1 MIVLGFDGIGKDVMH
16 NQHEV
21 FEFSTGIQIPR
32 AIFGSRK
39 EEIVYFK
46 KLAAERQR
54 YYEVLFKS
62 QKVIDYCLR
71 LYYTKSYSRLLNRN
85 GITNNEK
92 SERNDL
98 MFKQNAATITEL
110 LKSSNPRKF
119 KKIAKLLI
127 ELPWTH
133 DIIVKFHS
141 IYLSEPDHKNALL
154 TRFSRFN
161 TIRQACI
168 TNNMRLVALLAGKL
182 YVSYRC
188 REKRIIVDDLIEE
201 GIFGLMR
208 AVDQFD
214 ASRGLRF
221 STFATNW
228 IKQKVVRFIE
238 EDREVKI
245 PIYLLR
251 CIAYISKSDNA
262 QKTDAQ
268 IAKQCR
274 INKSAVKNARACY
287 NSNAMSN
294 LVSLSKS
301 YLNDG
306 GGEISNNTA
315 VDYRETADEE
325 VLRTNDHS
333 YLVDKIRHILL
344 PRELDII
351 TRRFLLPKTQ
361 TLKEIGAALHLTRE
375 RIRQIESVALDRLR
389 HSRVIL
395 DYNVA

>member
-1 MIVLGFDGIGKDVMH
+1 MH
-16 NQHEV
+16 NQHDV

-32 AIFGSRK
+32 TVFGSRK

-46 KLAAERQR
+46 KLATERQR

-62 QKVIDYCLR
+62 QKVIDYCLQ

-85 GITNNEK
+85 GITNNDK

-98 MFKQNAATITEL
+98 MFKQNVLTITQL
-110 LKSSNPRKF
+110 LKSHNRRRF
-119 KKIAKLLI
+119 KKIARLLI

-141 IYLSEPDHKNALL
+141 IYLSEPDHKNVLL
-154 TRFSRFN
+154 TRFARFN
-161 TIRQACI
+161 AARQICI
-168 TNNMRLVALLAGKL
+168 TNNTRLVALLAGKL
-182 YVSYRC
+182 HTSYRC
-188 REKRIIVDDLIEE
+188 KEKGIVVDDLIEE

-214 ASRGLRF
+214 IQRELRF

-228 IKQKVVRFIE
+228 IKQKIIRFIE
-238 EDREVKI
+238 EDKEIKI
-245 PIYLLR
+245 PVYLLR
-251 CIAYISKSDNA
+251 CIAYISKNDNA

-274 INKSAVKNARACY
+274 INKSAVQNARACY
-287 NSNAMSN
+287 NSNTTSN
-294 LVSLSKS
+294 LVSLDKAYKNSNGDEAS
-301 YLNDG
+301 ND
-306 GGEISNNTA
+306 IA
-315 VDYRETADEE
+315 IDYRDTADEE
-325 VLRTNDHS
+325 VLKTSDS
-333 YLVDKIRHILL
+333 AYLIEKIKHILL

-361 TLKEIGAALHLTRE
+361 TLKEIGADLHLTRE

-395 DYNVA
+395 DYNAA